1 MRSERVS
8 AAVIRFAA
16 IRFACGALLLS
27 ASTTAWAQATAAR
40 LEVDAQPSCSTRDE
54 LIARVAARSTR
65 IRFVPDGAGVPAMTA
80 RIEPGPKGLVVA
92 ELTVV
97 EPDGRRFARRLE
109 APSCAA
115 ATDALA
121 LVVAITLDPS
131 ASLGEAP
138 SASGAATTA
147 KTAETSAEKTAGAG
161 PSPPK
166 AEVAVTRTGP
176 AGAAAEAAGKIV
188 ASTRRLT
195 FAAAGEVV
203 SGPAPTAMPGAALEV
218 QAALDRVSLW
228 SPAIILT
235 LSHVW
240 SGVRP
245 ELGGDADFVLDLFG
259 LEACPVRVTALVLE
273 ARVCAAGAL
282 GRLAANGS
290 NTYDPRSVARPFG
303 TAGGTARLGVV
314 LGSRVELRAR
324 FGAGVTLWRDAFEFS
339 PNVFHRVASVTL
351 VGDVGV
357 GVRFP

>member
-1 MRSERVS
+1 
-8 AAVIRFAA
+8 
-16 IRFACGALLLS
+16 
-27 ASTTAWAQATAAR
+27 
-40 LEVDAQPSCSTRDE
+40 
-54 LIARVAARSTR
+54 
-65 IRFVPDGAGVPAMTA
+65 MTA

-138 SASGAATTA
+138 SVSGAAATA
-147 KTAETSAEKTAGAG
+147 KSAETPADKTAGAG
-161 PSPPK
+161 APPPK
-166 AEVAVTRTGP
+166 PEETVTRTAP
-176 AGAAAEAAGKIV
+176 AGAAEAAGETV
-188 ASTRRLT
+188 ASTPRLT

-218 QAALDRVSLW
+218 QAALDRASLW

-240 SGVRP
+240 SGVRS

-259 LEACPVRVTALVLE
+259 LEACPVRATALVLE
-273 ARVCAAGAL
+273 GRVCAAGAL

-303 TAGGTARLGVV
+303 TAGGTARLGFV
-314 LGSRVELRAR
+314 LGSRVEIRAR
-324 FGAGVTLWRDAFEFS
+324 FGAGATLWRDAFEFS